1 MKKIIILVVVLI
13 LISIGL
19 VSCFY
24 INNRNKEN
32 KLLNQKETSNE
43 VIKDLNEEEEEK
55 ENEPI
60 SEDIKNDN
68 DDNKNISNNDVNTNK
83 SNMESNSSSNS
94 NVINNKQENKNVTQ
108 VKEEKHEPENKP
120 VVQEPTPEPPK
131 KEQTPWESLGISEYD
146 YYNKPM
152 WSWARIDYS
161 VKVYG
166 TLEQTHQ
173 ACIDDGY
180 KLEDIISFAC
190 DNINSY
196 SGDYLGDMLRV
207 KK

>member
-1 MKKIIILVVVLI
+1 MKKIIIIFVVLV
-13 LISIGL
+13 LISIGII
-19 VSCFY
+19 SCLY
-24 INNRNKEN
+24 INNRNKES
-32 KLLNQKETSNE
+32 KLLDQSGTSNE
-43 VIKDLNEEEEEK
+43 VVKDIDEK
-55 ENEPI
+55 KEDIENEPI
-60 SEDIKNDN
+60 SEDIKDN
-68 DDNKNISNNDVNTNK
+68 NNDNKNITNNDVNTNK
-83 SNMESNSSSNS
+83 SNMESNSASNS

-173 ACIDDGY
+173 ACIDDGN
-180 KLEDIISFAC
+180 KLDDIISFSC

>member
-43 VIKDLNEEEEEK
+43 VIKDLNEEEEDI
-55 ENEPI
+55 ENESI

-173 ACIDDGY
+173 ACIDDGN
-180 KLEDIISFAC
+180 KLDDIISFSC

>member
-32 KLLNQKETSNE
+32 RLLNQKETSNE
-43 VIKDLNEEEEEK
+43 VIKDLNEEEDI
-55 ENEPI
+55 ENESI

-68 DDNKNISNNDVNTNK
+68 DDNKNISNNDVNTSK

-94 NVINNKQENKNVTQ
+94 NVVNNKKQENKNVTQ

-173 ACIDDGY
+173 ACIDDGN
-180 KLEDIISFAC
+180 KLEDIISFSC

>member
-1 MKKIIILVVVLI
+1 
-13 LISIGL
+13 
-19 VSCFY
+19 
-24 INNRNKEN
+24 
-32 KLLNQKETSNE
+32 
-43 VIKDLNEEEEEK
+43 
-55 ENEPI
+55 
-60 SEDIKNDN
+60 
-68 DDNKNISNNDVNTNK
+68 
-83 SNMESNSSSNS
+83 
-94 NVINNKQENKNVTQ
+94 
-108 VKEEKHEPENKP
+108 
-120 VVQEPTPEPPK
+120 
-131 KEQTPWESLGISEYD
+131 
-146 YYNKPM
+146 M